1 MAIRNGRNE
10 YFLKK
15 NRLPPL
21 WNGTELSGSRKAHT
35 ISICPFLITKS
46 RNGKKKY
53 RLLTVRLPRKPMWCN
68 LCFLLDPAPEYNL
81 PEPSGLM
88 TAKTYKTKFAE
99 PLIKRLKSLIK
110 TVFARCFEAW
120 DSYHRLNATNASLYR
135 ENQVL
140 SRKNSSLNAE
150 NAELKEQNR
159 DYKLLRK
166 VFGSKQ
172 IDGLLEQAKQSKQRD
187 KRFRDNQNER

>member
-1 MAIRNGRNE
+1 MERYACG
-10 YFLKK
+10 Y
-15 NRLPPL
+15 
-21 WNGTELSGSRKAHT
+21 
-35 ISICPFLITKS
+35 IS
-46 RNGKKKY
+46 GKKRKREKEISALDSQIAEKTDVVKSLSDRVQNFDDGIE
-53 RLLTVRLPRKPMWCN
+53 RLQAISDS
-68 LCFLLDPAPEYNL
+68 LDTAPEYNL